1 MTNYAD
7 VASDVE
13 KAKAEG
19 FKTEE
24 EVKNWAMK
32 HGYGLAQLDDFVA
45 DWAKDAPEEVVEEEF
60 GVDAERE
67 IAEEEDEDEYDDE
80 EDEDE
85 YDDEE
90 DDYEDDEDEDE
101 DEEVEEDPAPAKKSF
116 WKK

>member
-7 VASDVE
+7 IASDVE

-67 IAEEEDEDEYDDE
+67 IAEEEDEDEYED
-80 EDEDE
+80 DEDE
-85 YDDEE
+85 YEDDE
-90 DDYEDDEDEDE
+90 DDEDDEDEDE

-116 WKK
+116 WKE

>member
-7 VASDVE
+7 IASDVE

-67 IAEEEDEDEYDDE
+67 IAEEEDEDEYED
-80 EDEDE
+80 DEDE
-85 YDDEE
+85 Y
-90 DDYEDDEDEDE
+90 EDDEDDEDE

-116 WKK
+116 WKE

>member
-67 IAEEEDEDEYDDE
+67 IAEEEEDEDEYDDE

-85 YDDEE
+85 Y
-90 DDYEDDEDEDE
+90 EDDEDEDEYEDE

>member
-67 IAEEEDEDEYDDE
+67 IAEEEDEDEYED
-80 EDEDE
+80 DEDE
-85 YDDEE
+85 Y
-90 DDYEDDEDEDE
+90 EDDEDDEDE